1 MIYDLLIVRLR
12 EYGFGKGKFFLMK
25 DYLRKRKQGVP
36 VNNNF
41 SDQEKIKSVA

>member
-1 MIYDLLIVRLR
+1 MIYDFLTVRLR

-25 DYLRKRKQGVP
+25 DYLPKRKQGIP

-41 SDQEKIKSVA
+41 SDQEKIKPVV